1 MICGKGNPMIATR
14 ALAISLIGLLLTACK
29 DISPKSVTLHNRS
42 AESLSDV
49 SVDFA
54 GDAKRVARL
63 SPGQF
68 VGLASAKGR
77 EGVICVTFT
86 REGVTR
92 SYGFEYMTAH
102 MPSNCRMEVGDHSV
116 EVACNGDQR
125 RSLEPIVAN
134 GCGTASQKARH

>member
-1 MICGKGNPMIATR
+1 MTATR
-14 ALAISLIGLLLTACK
+14 ALAISLIGLLLTACS
-29 DISPKSVTLHNRS
+29 DILPKSVTLHNRS
-42 AESLSDV
+42 AESLSDI

-54 GDAKRVARL
+54 GDVKRIARL

-77 EGVICVTFT
+77 EGAICVTFT

-92 SYGFEYMTAH
+92 SYGFAYITAH
-102 MPSNCRMEVGDHSV
+102 MPSNCRMEVGDHSM
-116 EVACNGDQR
+116 EVACNGDQQ

-134 GCGTASQKARH
+134 WCGTASQRARH